1 VFVKRVT
8 CLATRGSPLLARRNF
23 LGSVPG
29 GTNVI
34 LAILVAFATLAHTTP
49 ASSQNA
55 RGAAPSKEIKLVD
68 RIVAVVNSEVLT
80 QFELHDRVQQALR
93 DLNQRGT
100 PLPDREQL
108 ERQVLERMIT
118 DKVQLQFAK
127 ETAVRVDDLQLDRTI
142 GRIAEGNNMS
152 LTDFRK
158 ALQQDGVGFDKFR
171 EEVRNEIIISRLR
184 EREVDARITVSES
197 EIDNYLEDQ
206 KETKDTGV
214 EFQMSHILIR
224 VPEQARPDQV
234 DQRRAR
240 AEEALNRLRSGGNF
254 PQVAATYSDAPDAL
268 QGGDMGWRAQDRLPE
283 IFSSTLMKLKE
294 GEVSDIFRSPAGFHI
309 LKLNE
314 RRGGGAAAAVEQTR
328 VRHILVR
335 TNEVVSENDAKAKL
349 LQLRERIVNGVDFG
363 QLARQ
368 HSDDASSARGGELGW
383 IYPGDTVPDF
393 ERAMSA
399 LAPMDTSQPV
409 KSPFGWHLIQVLE
422 RRTADVGA
430 ERKRLEA
437 RKTLRDRKSDEAY
450 QEWLRQLR
458 DKAYVEYRY
467 EEK

>member
-1 VFVKRVT
+1 MPRDVRRRIPDCRHGFR
-8 CLATRGSPLLARRNF
+8 LAIVNMRT
-23 LGSVPG
+23 
-29 GTNVI
+29 I
-34 LAILVAFATLAHTTP
+34 LAILLAMAALVHITP
-49 ASSQNA
+49 ASSQTS
-55 RGAAPSKEIKLVD
+55 AAGTAPGKGIRLVD

-80 QFELHDRVQQALR
+80 RFELNDRVQQALR
-93 DLNQRGT
+93 DLAQRGT
-100 PLPDREQL
+100 PPPEREQL

-118 DKVQLQFAK
+118 DKVQLQFAR
-127 ETAVRVDDLQLDRTI
+127 ETAVRIDDLQLDRTI

-152 LTDFRK
+152 LTQFRQVLEK
-158 ALQQDGVGFDKFR
+158 DGIAFNKFR

-184 EREVDARITVSES
+184 EREVDARLTVSES
-197 EIDNYLEDQ
+197 EIENYLEDQ
-206 KETKDTGV
+206 KDTAETGV
-214 EFQMSHILIR
+214 EFGMAHILVR

-240 AEEALNRLRSGGNF
+240 AEEALSRLRSGGNF
-254 PQVAATYSDAPDAL
+254 SQVAAIYSDAPDAL

-283 IFSSTLMKLKE
+283 LFASTLLKLKE

-309 LKLNE
+309 LKLNG
-314 RRGGGAAAAVEQTR
+314 RRGGGVAARVEQTR

-335 TNEVVSENDAKAKL
+335 TNEVVSENDAKTKL
-349 LQLRERIVNGVDFG
+349 MQLRERVVNGVDFG

-393 ERAMSA
+393 ERAMGA
-399 LAPMDTSQPV
+399 LAPDEVSQPI

-422 RRTADVGA
+422 RRTADVGT

-458 DKAYVEYRY
+458 DRAYVEYRY
-467 EEK
+467 EDR